1 MKSMKLIALIGLA
14 AISLQGSELAHGQ
27 ITKQG
32 NGYLMRM
39 KFTPG
44 AVLKYILNIGAT
56 SPQSPK
62 PMNMTMTMT
71 QKIKSVKNGVATVE
85 VSSTPVNGQ
94 AVPTQTVTVDSR
106 GKTTGGAAGAGAST
120 STVSLPEGPIPIGG
134 TWKGSLPGMQQGMA
148 GSALYKLLSVKKIN
162 GKEQAE
168 IGLSIQVSQG
178 TAMKVTGSGKMF
190 LYTADGSLNTMSMT
204 MNMSM
209 SNQGKTFNSK
219 MTMGMRRG

>member
-1 MKSMKLIALIGLA
+1 MKLIALVGLA

-44 AVLKYILNIGAT
+44 AVLKYILDISAT

-94 AVPTQTVTVDSR
+94 KVPTQTVTVDNR
-106 GKTTGGAAGAGAST
+106 GKTSGGAGS
-120 STVSLPEGPIPIGG
+120 SVSLPEGPIPIGG

-148 GSALYKLLSVKKIN
+148 GSALYKLLSVKNIG

-178 TAMKVTGSGKMF
+178 QGMKVTGSGKMF
-190 LYTADGSLNTMSMT
+190 LYTADGSLNNMSMT